1 MSRACL
7 EKVEPIVGVQI
18 FLLGERLNSTRSL
31 VMGSTSDKVKGKA
44 NEVAGKARQAI
55 GKAVGNHEEQA
66 KGKIQE
72 TKGKAQ
78 VAKGQVKDAV
88 KNLVDKA

>member
-1 MSRACL
+1 MH
-7 EKVEPIVGVQI
+7 
-18 FLLGERLNSTRSL
+18 
-31 VMGSTSDKVKGKA
+31 
-44 NEVAGKARQAI
+44 
-55 GKAVGNHEEQA
+55 NHEEQA

>member
-1 MSRACL
+1 
-7 EKVEPIVGVQI
+7 VH
-18 FLLGERLNSTRSL
+18 
-31 VMGSTSDKVKGKA
+31 
-44 NEVAGKARQAI
+44 
-55 GKAVGNHEEQA
+55 NHEEQA